1 MRVSAEYKNGLIWIC
16 LACVVSNISNYPVLI
31 SNGIGRNLAI
41 VVWTFLAVSLFFR
54 GVYIGGNPF
63 FRVYMLL
70 YFLFTLNT
78 FITGIINDVNAFGN
92 HFFQIV
98 TISTIIF
105 NVAMRYGINFD
116 KNGLKRICIWYYFT
130 TSIMSIPLYVF
141 YLRGINLSSSIYEYD
156 YGKNSIAVLLLCSL
170 IIGFV
175 LYDPNSRLKKI
186 FKIISILLLLI
197 DILYLRCRSSFL
209 GVAFLFGSLSI
220 YSNKMTQKLRI
231 SVLLFLLGIT
241 VYFIVNPE
249 SFDMFLNQIV
259 YAGRDFSDVSSLSSG
274 RDQDIKQGLELFINA
289 PFFGFGH
296 AGTTIDCFYAS
307 ALANYGLLAC
317 PLIVMAILPV
327 IWSCLNLKNGEKVD
341 LCFFIIAF
349 SMFFISVFE
358 EQAPFGPGSR
368 CYILWLMWG
377 ILLQINDR
385 NRVTKIIV
393 KR

>member
-1 MRVSAEYKNGLIWIC
+1 MRVSAEYKNGLIWIF
-16 LACVVSNISNYPVLI
+16 LACVVSNISNYPVLV
-31 SNGIGRNLAI
+31 SNGIGRDLA
-41 VVWTFLAVSLFFR
+41 VVAWTLLAVSLFFR
-54 GVYIGGNPF
+54 GMYIGDNLF

-78 FITGIINDVNAFGN
+78 CITGIINDVNAFGN

-105 NVAMRYGINFD
+105 NVAMRYGINFESND
-116 KNGLKRICIWYYFT
+116 LKRVCIWYYFT
-130 TSIMSIPLYVF
+130 TSIMSIPLYIF
-141 YLRGINLSSSIYEYD
+141 YLRGVNLSSRIYGYD

-175 LYDPNSRLKKI
+175 LYDPNNRLKKI
-186 FKIISILLLLI
+186 FKIISILLLLV

-209 GVAFLFGSLSI
+209 GVAFLFGTLSI

-259 YAGRDFSDVSSLSSG
+259 FAGRDSSDVSSLSSG
-274 RDQDIKQGLELFINA
+274 RDQEIKQGLELFINA

-307 ALANYGLLAC
+307 ALANYGLLAW
-317 PLIVMAILPV
+317 PLIVMALLPV

-358 EQAPFGPGSR
+358 ELAPFGPGSR